1 MKSLYRAALAAGAVF
16 AAAMSTASAS
26 SVIVAGFYEDNAVA
40 DCPVASN
47 CVAVFSPIPAG
58 RIVAIGRVN
67 CVIIAGGNANVSV
80 IHGTLSALQN
90 FQPTARAQYLLP
102 VRLDPGESL
111 FFLNNEVDMLF
122 GPASR
127 PGIRI
132 LINVS
137 PNVFNMKCQITG
149 RALN

>member
-1 MKSLYRAALAAGAVF
+1 MKSLYRAALAAGAVL
-16 AAAMSTASAS
+16 AAALSAASAS
-26 SVIVAGFYEDNAVA
+26 SVIVAGFYEDNATA
-40 DCPVASN
+40 NCPSASN
-47 CVAVFSPIPAG
+47 CVAVFSPILAG

-67 CVIIAGGNANVSV
+67 CVIVAGGGATISTITGN
-80 IHGTLSALQN
+80 LSALQN

-102 VRLDPGESL
+102 VRLDPGENL

-127 PGIRI
+127 PGIQI
-132 LINVS
+132 LLNTS
-137 PNVFNMKCQITG
+137 PTAFNMKCQITG